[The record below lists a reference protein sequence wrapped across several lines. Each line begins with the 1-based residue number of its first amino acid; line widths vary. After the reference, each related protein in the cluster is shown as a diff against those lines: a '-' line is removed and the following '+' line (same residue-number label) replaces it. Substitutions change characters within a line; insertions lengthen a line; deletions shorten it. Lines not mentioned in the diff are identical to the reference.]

1 MDRRVCRS
9 NRRTLVW
16 RRVRPC
22 ERLAVMETL
31 KLGLRL
37 LGALIA
43 VLALPLLQAELDASD
58 GATNNVC
65 TARHCA

>member
-1 MDRRVCRS
+1 
-9 NRRTLVW
+9 
-16 RRVRPC
+16 
-22 ERLAVMETL
+22 METL

-43 VLALPLLQAELDASD
+43 VLAILLLQAELDASD